1 MIFVKYS
8 DKYIIFYHYR
18 IYSVTSINSILIYTN
33 IWAYLSFIFSYVLVT
48 FIFLFCIY
56 SFIL

>member
-1 MIFVKYS
+1 M
-8 DKYIIFYHYR
+8 
-18 IYSVTSINSILIYTN
+18 TSINSILIYTN

-56 SFIL
+56 SFILWPIYFLNFNLKTIYI